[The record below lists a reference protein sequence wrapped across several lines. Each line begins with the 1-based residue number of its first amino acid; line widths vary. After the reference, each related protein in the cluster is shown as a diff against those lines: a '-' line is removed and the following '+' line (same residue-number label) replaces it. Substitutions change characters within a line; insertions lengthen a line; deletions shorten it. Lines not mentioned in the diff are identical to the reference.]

1 MKKLSILLVLTAISL
16 NLTAQSLEGSW
27 KLTEENG
34 QKLTNN
40 EVIRIYQDDYFA
52 EAAKATDS
60 NEFLWALGGE
70 YSAEDY
76 SVKLDFNTKSP
87 ELVGETTDP
96 KLEFIDENTI
106 EINEVNSIQLWERI
120 SKEQNDLDGNWV
132 ITGRK
137 RNGEM
142 NTMKPGDRRTIKIL
156 GGERFQWVAFNSAT
170 KEFHGTGAGNYSA
183 VNGEY
188 SENIDLFSRDK
199 NRVGASLQFDYELK
213 DGKWHHS
220 GESSKGDPIYEIWS
234 PYAEAYSK

>member
-1 MKKLSILLVLTAISL
+1 MRKLYILLVFTALSL
-16 NLTAQSLEGSW
+16 GTSAQSLEGSW
-27 KLTEENG
+27 KLTKENG
-34 QKLTNN
+34 QKLTNK

-70 YSAEDY
+70 YNPEDY

-137 RNGEM
+137 RDGEM

-170 KEFHGTGAGNYSA
+170 REFYGTGAGNYSA
-183 VNGEY
+183 ENGKY
-188 SENIDLFSRDK
+188 SENIDFFSRDK

-213 DGKWHHS
+213 DGEWHHS
-220 GESSKGDPIYEIWS
+220 GKSSKGDPIYEVWS

>member
-1 MKKLSILLVLTAISL
+1 MKKLYILLVFTALSL
-16 NLTAQSLEGSW
+16 GTTAQSLDGSW

-34 QKLTNN
+34 QNLTNK

-52 EAAKATDS
+52 EAAKVTDS

-70 YSAEDY
+70 YNAEDY
-76 SVKLDFNTKSP
+76 SVMLDFNTKSP
-87 ELVGETTDP
+87 ELVGQTSDP

-106 EINEVNSIQLWERI
+106 EINEVNSVQLWKRI

-132 ITGRK
+132 ITGRQ
-137 RNGEM
+137 RDGEM

-170 KEFHGTGAGNYSA
+170 REFYGTGAGNYSA
-183 VNGEY
+183 ENGKY

-199 NRVGASLQFDYELK
+199 NRVGASLQFDYEVK
-213 DGKWHHS
+213 DGEWHHS
-220 GESSKGDPIYEIWS
+220 GKSSKGDPIYEIWS